1 MTFKDAWDHTPEGVK
16 LLADAISITTLLG
29 TLAQMLPN
37 LAALATLVWTSL
49 RIYETKTVQGWLGRR
64 KQSED

>member
-1 MTFKDAWDHTPEGVK
+1 MTLKDAWDHIPDGVK
-16 LLADAISITTLLG
+16 FLADALSVTTLLG

-37 LAALATLVWTSL
+37 VAALLTIAWTAL

-64 KQSED
+64 E